1 MAPVYY
7 IGFIIDLCE
16 KILLVCCQLHWPLA
30 MFIMSIVCCFITSH
44 ILGLWF

>member
-7 IGFIIDLCE
+7 IGFNIDLCE